1 MVAGLPLT
9 PRLAIKMALEDL
21 ELNVGGTQI
30 KGVWIAILLSFAST
44 IGGGIW
50 TASEFFSRLEA
61 LEAAVSDATSGTA
74 VIEGRFEDLRTA
86 QSETLQG
93 YQVSISNMQQQ
104 LDDNNVGEL
113 QGKLSELSTSLSQ
126 IMELQRDLLPLR
138 DRVAAVE
145 KSNSETVITV
155 NAKMEALSNIDERIK
170 RLQRDMDDAW
180 TAMDELAN
188 PLGR

>member
-1 MVAGLPLT
+1 
-9 PRLAIKMALEDL
+9 MALEDL

-50 TASEFFSRLEA
+50 ATSEFFSRLEA
-61 LEAAVSDATSGTA
+61 LEGAVSDATSGTA

-86 QSETLQG
+86 QSDTLQG

>member
-1 MVAGLPLT
+1 
-9 PRLAIKMALEDL
+9 MALEDL

-50 TASEFFSRLEA
+50 TASEFFGRLEA
-61 LEAAVSDATSGTA
+61 LESS
-74 VIEGRFEDLRTA
+74 VIEASSETGVTQARFEDLRER
-86 QSETLQG
+86 QSEALQG
-93 YQVSISNMQQQ
+93 YEVAISNMQQQ
-104 LDDNNVGEL
+104 LDDNNVAGL
-113 QGKLSELSTSLSQ
+113 NAKLSELSTNLTQ

-138 DRVAAVE
+138 DRVASVE
-145 KSNSETVITV
+145 KSNSETVLTV
-155 NAKMEALSNIDERIK
+155 NAKMEALNTIDDRIK

>member
-1 MVAGLPLT
+1 M
-9 PRLAIKMALEDL
+9 AIEDL
-21 ELNVGGTQI
+21 ELNVGGTHI
-30 KGVWIAILLSFAST
+30 KGVWIAILLTFSST

-50 TASEFFSRLEA
+50 TASEFFGRLEA
-61 LEAAVSDATSGTA
+61 LESSVIDASSETA
-74 VIEGRFEDLRTA
+74 IVQGRFEDLRTA

-93 YQVSISNMQQQ
+93 YQVSIANMQQQ
-104 LDDNNVGEL
+104 LDDNNIADL
-113 QGKLSELSTSLSQ
+113 QGKLAELSTNLSQ

>member
-1 MVAGLPLT
+1 
-9 PRLAIKMALEDL
+9 MALEDL

-50 TASEFFSRLEA
+50 ATSEFFSRLEA

-93 YQVSISNMQQQ
+93 
-104 LDDNNVGEL
+104 L
-113 QGKLSELSTSLSQ
+113 
-126 IMELQRDLLPLR
+126 
-138 DRVAAVE
+138 
-145 KSNSETVITV
+145 
-155 NAKMEALSNIDERIK
+155 
-170 RLQRDMDDAW
+170 
-180 TAMDELAN
+180 
-188 PLGR
+188 

>member
-1 MVAGLPLT
+1 
-9 PRLAIKMALEDL
+9 MALDDL

-30 KGVWIAILLSFAST
+30 KGVWIAILLTFSST

-61 LEAAVSDATSGTA
+61 LESNVSDASSNTA
-74 VIEGRFEDLRTA
+74 VVEGRFEDLRKS

-93 YQVSISNMQQQ
+93 YQVTISNMEQQ
-104 LDDNNVGEL
+104 LDDNNIADL
-113 QGKLSELSTSLSQ
+113 QGKLAELSTNLSQ

-155 NAKMEALSNIDERIK
+155 NAKIESLNTIDDRIK

-180 TAMDELAN
+180 AAMDELAN

>member
-1 MVAGLPLT
+1 MAIEDISVDLGNGISFKGIY
-9 PRLAIKMALEDL
+9 LAITFTA
-21 ELNVGGTQI
+21 
-30 KGVWIAILLSFAST
+30 AST
-44 IGGGIW
+44 LAGGIW

-61 LEAAVSDATSGTA
+61 LESAVSDATSGTA

-93 YQVSISNMQQQ
+93 YQVSIANMQQQ
-104 LDDNNVGEL
+104 LDDNNIADL
-113 QGKLSELSTSLSQ
+113 QGKLAELSTNLSQ

-145 KSNSETVITV
+145 KSNSETVLVV
-155 NAKMEALSNIDERIK
+155 NGKIESLSNVADRMNRTSREIDD
-170 RLQRDMDDAW
+170 LW
-180 TAMDELAN
+180 LAMDELAN

>member
-1 MVAGLPLT
+1 M
-9 PRLAIKMALEDL
+9 AIEDL

-30 KGVWIAILLSFAST
+30 KGVWIAIVLSFAST

-50 TASEFFSRLEA
+50 AASEFFSRLEA
-61 LEAAVSDATSGTA
+61 LEGAVSDAIADTA
-74 VIEGRFEDLRTA
+74 VVQVRFDDLREG

-93 YQVSISNMQQQ
+93 YQVTIANMQQQ

-113 QGKLSELSTSLSQ
+113 QGKLAELSTNLSQ

-145 KSNSETVITV
+145 KSNSETVLTV
-155 NAKMEALSNIDERIK
+155 NAKIEALGNIDDRMT
-170 RLQRDMDDAW
+170 RLQRDINDAW

>member
-1 MVAGLPLT
+1 M
-9 PRLAIKMALEDL
+9 AIDDL

-30 KGVWIAILLSFAST
+30 KGVWIGILLAFSST

-61 LEAAVSDATSGTA
+61 LEESVAQAVSDTA
-74 VIEGRFEDLRTA
+74 IVVGRFDDLKES
-86 QSETLQG
+86 QGNTLQA
-93 YQVSISNMQQQ
+93 YEVSISGMQQQ
-104 LDDNNVGEL
+104 LDDNNIADL
-113 QGKLSELSTSLSQ
+113 QGKLAELSTNLSQ

-145 KSNSETVITV
+145 KTNSETVLTV
-155 NAKMEALSNIDERIK
+155 NARIEALANVDERLK

-180 TAMDELAN
+180 RAMDELAN
-188 PLGR
+188 PLGGE

>member
-1 MVAGLPLT
+1 
-9 PRLAIKMALEDL
+9 MALEDL

-30 KGVWIAILLSFAST
+30 KGVWIAIVLSFAST

-61 LEAAVSDATSGTA
+61 LEGAVSDAKAETA
-74 VIEGRFEDLRTA
+74 VVQGRFEDLRTR

-93 YQVSISNMQQQ
+93 YQVTIANMQQQ

-113 QGKLSELSTSLSQ
+113 QGKLAELSTNLSQ

-155 NAKMEALSNIDERIK
+155 NAKIEALGNIDDRMT
-170 RLQRDMDDAW
+170 RLQRDINDAW

>member
-1 MVAGLPLT
+1 M
-9 PRLAIKMALEDL
+9 AIEDL

-61 LEAAVSDATSGTA
+61 LEGAVSDATAETA
-74 VIEGRFEDLRTA
+74 VVQGRFEDLRTR

-93 YQVSISNMQQQ
+93 YQVTISNMQQQ

-113 QGKLSELSTSLSQ
+113 QGKLAELSTNLSK

-145 KSNSETVITV
+145 KSNSETVLTV
-155 NAKMEALSNIDERIK
+155 NAKIEALGNIDDRMG
-170 RLQRDMDDAW
+170 RLQRDINDAW

>member
-1 MVAGLPLT
+1 
-9 PRLAIKMALEDL
+9 MALEDL

-30 KGVWIAILLSFAST
+30 KGVWIAIVLSFAST

-61 LEAAVSDATSGTA
+61 LERAVSDATAETA
-74 VIEGRFEDLRTA
+74 VVQGRFEDLRTR

-93 YQVSISNMQQQ
+93 YQVTISNMQQQ

-113 QGKLSELSTSLSQ
+113 QGKLAELSTNLSK

-155 NAKMEALSNIDERIK
+155 NAKIEALGNIDDRMT
-170 RLQRDMDDAW
+170 RLQRDINDAW

>member
-1 MVAGLPLT
+1 M
-9 PRLAIKMALEDL
+9 AIEDL

-50 TASEFFSRLEA
+50 ATSEFFSRLEA
-61 LEAAVSDATSGTA
+61 LENAVSDAVAETA
-74 VIEGRFEDLRTA
+74 VVQGRFEDLRSV
-86 QSETLQG
+86 QNDVLQG
-93 YQVSISNMQQQ
+93 YEVTISNMQQQ
-104 LDDNNVGEL
+104 LVDNNIGEL
-113 QGKLSELSTSLSQ
+113 QGKLSELSTSLTQ

-145 KSNSETVITV
+145 KTNSETVLTV
-155 NAKMEALSNIDERIK
+155 NARIEALKTVESTVT

-180 TAMDELAN
+180 RAMDELAN
-188 PLGR
+188 PLGGN

>member
-1 MVAGLPLT
+1 
-9 PRLAIKMALEDL
+9 
-21 ELNVGGTQI
+21 
-30 KGVWIAILLSFAST
+30 
-44 IGGGIW
+44 
-50 TASEFFSRLEA
+50 
-61 LEAAVSDATSGTA
+61 
-74 VIEGRFEDLRTA
+74 LRTA
-86 QSETLQG
+86 QSATLQD
-93 YQVSISNMQQQ
+93 YQVTISNMQQQ

-113 QGKLSELSTSLSQ
+113 QGKLSELSTNLSQ

-155 NAKMEALSNIDERIK
+155 NAKIEALGNVSDKMSRHSREIDDI
-170 RLQRDMDDAW
+170 W

>member
-1 MVAGLPLT
+1 MPQQRLPLYRAGLKT
-9 PRLAIKMALEDL
+9 C
-21 ELNVGGTQI
+21 
-30 KGVWIAILLSFAST
+30 
-44 IGGGIW
+44 
-50 TASEFFSRLEA
+50 
-61 LEAAVSDATSGTA
+61 
-74 VIEGRFEDLRTA
+74 A
-86 QSETLQG
+86 QG
-93 YQVSISNMQQQ
+93 NQQ

-113 QGKLSELSTSLSQ
+113 QGKLAELSTNLSQ

-155 NAKMEALSNIDERIK
+155 NAKIEALG
-170 RLQRDMDDAW
+170 

>member
-1 MVAGLPLT
+1 
-9 PRLAIKMALEDL
+9 
-21 ELNVGGTQI
+21 
-30 KGVWIAILLSFAST
+30 
-44 IGGGIW
+44 
-50 TASEFFSRLEA
+50 
-61 LEAAVSDATSGTA
+61 
-74 VIEGRFEDLRTA
+74 
-86 QSETLQG
+86 
-93 YQVSISNMQQQ
+93 MQQQ
-104 LDDNNVGEL
+104 LDDNNIADL
-113 QGKLSELSTSLSQ
+113 QGKLAELSTNLSQ

-155 NAKMEALSNIDERIK
+155 NAKIEALSNIDDRIK

>member
-1 MVAGLPLT
+1 MPL
-9 PRLAIKMALEDL
+9 ENL

-30 KGVWIAILLSFAST
+30 KGVWIAILLTFGST

-50 TASEFFSRLEA
+50 TASEFFSRLA
-61 LEAAVSDATSGTA
+61 GLEGSVSDASSETGVTQA
-74 VIEGRFEDLRTA
+74 RFEDLRETQA
-86 QSETLQG
+86 EALQSYE
-93 YQVSISNMQQQ
+93 VSISKMQQQ
-104 LDDNNVGEL
+104 LDDNNVSDL
-113 QGKLSELSTSLSQ
+113 QGKLAELSTNLSQ

-155 NAKMEALSNIDERIK
+155 NAKIEALSTLDDRIK

>member
-1 MVAGLPLT
+1 
-9 PRLAIKMALEDL
+9 MAVEDL

-30 KGVWIAILLSFAST
+30 KGVWIGILLAFSST

-61 LEAAVSDATSGTA
+61 LESSVIDASSETA
-74 VIEGRFEDLRTA
+74 IVQGRFEDLRTA

-93 YQVSISNMQQQ
+93 YQVSIANMQQQ
-104 LDDNNVGEL
+104 LDDNNIADL
-113 QGKLSELSTSLSQ
+113 QGKLAELSTNLSQ

-145 KSNSETVITV
+145 KSNGETVIAV
-155 NAKMEALSNIDERIK
+155 NAKMETISTIDERIK

-180 TAMDELAN
+180 LAMDELAN

>member
-1 MVAGLPLT
+1 
-9 PRLAIKMALEDL
+9 MALDDL

-30 KGVWIAILLSFAST
+30 KGVWIAILLTFSST

-61 LEAAVSDATSGTA
+61 LESSVSDASSETGVTQA
-74 VIEGRFEDLRTA
+74 RFEDLRQVQQEA
-86 QSETLQG
+86 LQG
-93 YQVSISNMQQQ
+93 YEVAISNMQQQ
-104 LDDNNVGEL
+104 LDDNNVSDL
-113 QGKLSELSTSLSQ
+113 QGKLSELSTNLAQ

-145 KSNSETVITV
+145 KSNSETVLTV
-155 NAKMEALSNIDERIK
+155 NAKIEALSTIDERIK

>member
-1 MVAGLPLT
+1 
-9 PRLAIKMALEDL
+9 
-21 ELNVGGTQI
+21 
-30 KGVWIAILLSFAST
+30 
-44 IGGGIW
+44 
-50 TASEFFSRLEA
+50 
-61 LEAAVSDATSGTA
+61 
-74 VIEGRFEDLRTA
+74 
-86 QSETLQG
+86 
-93 YQVSISNMQQQ
+93 MQQQ

>member
-1 MVAGLPLT
+1 M
-9 PRLAIKMALEDL
+9 AIEDL
-21 ELNVGGTQI
+21 ELSVGGTQI
-30 KGVWIAILLSFAST
+30 KGVWIAIVLSFAST

-50 TASEFFSRLEA
+50 AASEFFSRLEA
-61 LEAAVSDATSGTA
+61 LEGAVSDATSGAA

-86 QSETLQG
+86 QSETLQS

-113 QGKLSELSTSLSQ
+113 QGKLSELSTNLSQ

-155 NAKMEALSNIDERIK
+155 NAKIEALSNIDERMN